1 MHRETNLHDRPRA
14 LIPAGG
20 PRAQTRAS
28 GALCRRETEVKE
40 GRMPK
45 PKHEGSRRIW
55 DRFGLDLAFEK
66 LPSADEVNPWDED
79 R

>member
-1 MHRETNLHDRPRA
+1 MTDRARLFLPEARGLKREQAAHYVGVKPSQFD
-14 LIPAGG
+14 IM
-20 PRAQTRAS
+20 
-28 GALCRRETEVKE
+28 VKE

-66 LPSADEVNPWDED
+66 LPSAEEVNPWDED
-79 R
+79 RS